1 MKGMSKL
8 VGHDTVRVD
17 PTPISSLSC
26 PKNWF
31 SHLTS
36 SCCGMSNNQWR
47 YYKIGYWT
55 AFGCDIPYPNSIH

>member
-36 SCCGMSNNQWR
+36 GDEQQSMAVLQDRILDSVWM
-47 YYKIGYWT
+47 
-55 AFGCDIPYPNSIH
+55 